1 MESTRDEEEQKYLDT
16 IDFFI
21 ERIDNKTATSEEI
34 MQIRKFLEESKDV
47 FCRNNSTINQ
57 FLKILKKL
65 NENMQNFQT
74 YKQLDNYSVILNRL
88 KSEEKFW
95 NNIPK
100 KAKKKI
106 EKTIE
111 EIKPR
116 LTEIYRRDVM
126 QAKVMLEQRKKNS
139 KVNRAQNRR
148 KRQRTQ
154 ILDSM
159 RKQSGKSH
167 DSVKR
172 SFEQVDAP
180 NLKMQ
185 RVSEHK
191 SFKVEG
197 DNSQNHND

>member
-172 SFEQVDAP
+172 SSEQIDAP